1 VRVNQVSQGYNLGP
15 KEVGLPIHTL
25 SEDVAAAI
33 AAGEV
38 VERPESVVKELVENA
53 IDAGA
58 GRIEIRVEGGG
69 RSLVEVGDD
78 GCGIPASE
86 LPLAVAR
93 YATSKLATAEDLF
106 AIETLGFR
114 GEALSSIGAVSRL
127 EISTAAQDA
136 EVGSRLTVEG
146 GEIDDVEPVGAPQ
159 GTIVRVRDLFY
170 NVPAR
175 RKFLK
180 TERTENRRIN
190 RLITRYAM
198 AYPRIAFQLIQDD
211 RHSFQSSGRGELR
224 EVLAD
229 VFGVEIGKKLISLPA
244 ASKEPIRV
252 RGFISPPTVNRS
264 NRSELTFFVNGRWV
278 QDASLSAAVLQAYH
292 TFLMVGRYPIAVI
305 LIELPPEQVDVNVHP
320 AKAEVRFREQRRVFS
335 VVQRNVR
342 ATLMGQSP
350 APEVTFP
357 TGWRGGDPEGSTELA
372 RDWLFAQ
379 RGFDG
384 ESSAPERR
392 LQPAL
397 PGDLPLLRAV
407 GQVGASYLV
416 AEGPDGLYLIDQHA
430 AHERILFESFQE
442 ARRQNELEAQTL
454 LEPVTVE
461 FPPDQADL
469 MQEHAQVM
477 DELGFEVEPFGRR
490 AYRIRAIPSMLAKL
504 DPEQALRTLVEDFEE
519 DESPLA
525 SELEAR
531 LVARI
536 CKRAA
541 VKAGQVLSIK
551 EQQQLIRDLESCRSP
566 RTCPHGRPT
575 MIHLSVEALERQFG
589 RRGP

>member
-1 VRVNQVSQGYNLGP
+1 LSIH
-15 KEVGLPIHTL
+15 KLP
-25 SEDVAAAI
+25 EDVAAAI

-38 VERPESVVKELVENA
+38 IERPESVVKELVENA

-58 GRIEIRVEGGG
+58 SRIEVRIEGGG
-69 RSLVEVGDD
+69 RRLVEVGDD
-78 GCGIPASE
+78 GWGIPASD
-86 LPLAVAR
+86 LPLAVDR
-93 YATSKLATAEDLF
+93 YATSKLQSAEDLF

-127 EISTAAQDA
+127 EISTAIPAV

-146 GEIDDVEPVGAPQ
+146 GQVDDVEPIGTPV

-170 NVPAR
+170 NMPAR

-198 AYPRIAFQLIQDD
+198 AYPQIAFHLSQDG
-211 RHSFQSSGRGELR
+211 RPSFQSSGRGELR
-224 EVLAD
+224 EVLSD
-229 VFGVEIGKKLISLPA
+229 VFGVEIARKLISLPVA
-244 ASKEPIRV
+244 PEEPIQV
-252 RGFISPPTVNRS
+252 HGFISPPTVNRS

-292 TFLMVGRYPIAVI
+292 TFLMVGRYPIAVVMI
-305 LIELPPEQVDVNVHP
+305 ALPPELVDVNVHP
-320 AKAEVRFREQRRVFS
+320 AKAEVRFRDQRRVFS
-335 VVQRNVR
+335 AVQRNVR

-350 APEVTFP
+350 APEVAFP
-357 TGWRGGDPEGSTELA
+357 KGWGGRDSEASTLIPHDWAFVQGS
-372 RDWLFAQ
+372 
-379 RGFDG
+379 FDG
-384 ESSAPERR
+384 ERTVPERR

-430 AHERILFESFQE
+430 AHERILFERFQE
-442 ARRQNELEAQTL
+442 ARGQGELEAQRL

-461 FPPDQADL
+461 FSPGQADL
-469 MQEHAQVM
+469 MQEHA
-477 DELGFEVEPFGRR
+477 EAISGLGFEVEPFGKR
-490 AYRIRAIPSMLAKL
+490 AYRVRAIPSILSKL
-504 DPEQALRTLVEDFEE
+504 NPEQALRTLVEDFEE
-519 DESPLA
+519 DETPLA
-525 SELEAR
+525 AELEAR

-541 VKAGQVLSIK
+541 VKAGQVLSVQ
-551 EQQQLIRDLESCRSP
+551 EQQQIIRDLESCRSP

-575 MIHLSVEALERQFG
+575 MIHLSVEALEKQFG
-589 RRGP
+589 RQGS

>member
-1 VRVNQVSQGYNLGP
+1 M
-15 KEVGLPIHTL
+15 PIHTL
-25 SEDVAAAI
+25 PEDVASAI

-58 GRIEIRVEGGG
+58 SRIEIRTEGGG

-78 GCGIPASE
+78 GCGIPSSE

-93 YATSKLATAEDLF
+93 YATSKLESAEDLF

-127 EISTAAQDA
+127 EIASATQND
-136 EVGSRLTVEG
+136 EVGARLCVEA
-146 GEIDDVEPVGAPQ
+146 GEIDEVEPIGAPK
-159 GTIVRVRDLFY
+159 GTLVRVRDLFF

-180 TERTENRRIN
+180 SERTENRRIS

-198 AYPRIAFQLIQDD
+198 AYPRIAFRLHQDG
-211 RHSFQSSGRGELR
+211 RLSFQCSGRGDLR

-229 VFGVEIGKKLISLPA
+229 IFGVEIARSLIALPA
-244 ASKEPIRV
+244 ATSDQIQV

-305 LIELPPEQVDVNVHP
+305 LIELPPDRVDVNVHP

-335 VVQRNVR
+335 VVQRSVR

-350 APEVTFP
+350 APEVALP
-357 TGWRGGDPEGSTELA
+357 SGWSGGASEASRDIA
-372 RDWLFAQ
+372 RDWMFAQ
-379 RGFDG
+379 RTLDT
-384 ESSAPERR
+384 ETSIPERR
-392 LQPAL
+392 LQPPL

-430 AHERILFESFQE
+430 AHERILFERFQE
-442 ARRQNELEAQTL
+442 ARRQDELEAQTL

-469 MQEHAQVM
+469 MQEHAALVN
-477 DELGFEVEPFGRR
+477 DLGFELEAFGKR
-490 AYRIRAIPSMLAKL
+490 AYRVRAIPSILSRL
-504 DPEQALRTLVEDFEE
+504 DPERALRTLVEDFEE
-519 DESPLA
+519 DETPLS

-551 EQQQLIRDLESCRSP
+551 EQQQLIRDLESCASP

-575 MIHLSVEALERQFG
+575 MIHLSVETLEKQFG
-589 RRGP
+589 RRGA

>member
-1 VRVNQVSQGYNLGP
+1 
-15 KEVGLPIHTL
+15 LPIHTL
-25 SEDVAAAI
+25 PEDVASAI

-58 GRIEIRVEGGG
+58 SRIEIRTEGGG

-78 GCGIPASE
+78 GCGIPSSE
-86 LPLAVAR
+86 LALAVAR
-93 YATSKLATAEDLF
+93 YATSKLESAEDLF

-127 EISTAAQDA
+127 EIASATQDD
-136 EVGSRLTVEG
+136 EVGARLSVEA
-146 GEIDDVEPVGAPQ
+146 GEIDEVEPIGAPK
-159 GTIVRVRDLFY
+159 GTLVRVRDLFF
-170 NVPAR
+170 NLPAR

-180 TERTENRRIN
+180 SERTENRRIS

-198 AYPRIAFQLIQDD
+198 AYPRIAFRLHQDG
-211 RHSFQSSGRGELR
+211 RLSFQCSGRGDLR

-229 VFGVEIGKKLISLPA
+229 VFGVEIARSLIALPA
-244 ASKEPIRV
+244 ATSDQIQV

-305 LIELPPEQVDVNVHP
+305 LIELPPDRVDVNVHP
-320 AKAEVRFREQRRVFS
+320 AKAEVRFREQRGVFS
-335 VVQRNVR
+335 AVQRSVR

-350 APEVTFP
+350 APEVALP
-357 TGWRGGDPEGSTELA
+357 SGWSGGAPEASRDIA
-372 RDWLFAQ
+372 RDWMFAQ
-379 RGFDG
+379 RTLNA
-384 ESSAPERR
+384 ETSIPERR
-392 LQPAL
+392 LQPPL

-430 AHERILFESFQE
+430 AHERILFERFQE
-442 ARRQNELEAQTL
+442 AHRQDELEAQTL

-469 MQEHAQVM
+469 MQEHAELVN
-477 DELGFEVEPFGRR
+477 DLGFELEAFGKR
-490 AYRIRAIPSMLAKL
+490 AYRVRAIPSILSRL
-504 DPEQALRTLVEDFEE
+504 DPERALRTLVEDFEE
-519 DESPLA
+519 DETPLS

-551 EQQQLIRDLESCRSP
+551 EQQQLIRDLESCASP

-575 MIHLSVEALERQFG
+575 MIHLSVETLEKQFG
-589 RRGP
+589 RRGA